1 MFFIIKLNHAEYFK
15 GLYYIS
21 VNINYVKLLVKK
33 FKINLRIKLEQNNKV
48 RQYSREY
55 LQEIQRVVTT
65 EWFQLIIIQ
74 KHPLLVNHLQSKSSH
89 G

>member
-15 GLYYIS
+15 GIYCIS
-21 VNINYVKLLVKK
+21 VSNNYVKLLVLKLT
-33 FKINLRIKLEQNNKV
+33 INLRIKLEQNNKV

-55 LQEIQRVVTT
+55 LQEIQKEITT